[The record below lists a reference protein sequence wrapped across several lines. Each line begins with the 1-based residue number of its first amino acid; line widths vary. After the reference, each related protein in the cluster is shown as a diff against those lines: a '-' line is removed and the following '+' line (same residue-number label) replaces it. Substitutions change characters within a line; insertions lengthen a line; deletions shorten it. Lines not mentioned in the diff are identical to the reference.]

1 MNYGLVPFQCL
12 ETANIRPKIADLF
25 EMPASYLD
33 VTAGKLDPARALVKI
48 PCEVTSQHL
57 DTHRTEPSSDHIV
70 GTDGQQ
76 SAPKAAALI
85 GIDKVERIYFTTSR
99 ETVLACWSER
109 RESND
114 A

>member
-1 MNYGLVPFQCL
+1 MLFKCL
-12 ETANIRPKIADLF
+12 ETVKIRPKIADLF
-25 EMPASYLD
+25 ETPATNLD

-48 PCEVTSQHL
+48 PREVTSQHL
-57 DTHRTEPSSDHIV
+57 DTQRTEPSSDHIV

-76 SAPKAAALI
+76 TAPKAAALI
-85 GIDKVERIYFTTSR
+85 GIYEVERIYFTTSR